1 MLEAR
6 QLSRFFRRGTPR
18 EVRAVDSVSMT
29 ILPGSFA
36 ALVGPSGSGK
46 TSLLSLLGLLDRPTG
61 GSLSDHGREI
71 SNCSDYELA
80 RLRRR
85 RGFVFQDFGLLP
97 KLDVLDN
104 ICYPLIPRGLDRK
117 QRTAMATHW
126 LDRLGLS
133 AQVESRPDEL
143 SGGECQRVALARAL
157 AGDPDILLADE
168 PTSNLDNETKQSV
181 RDLLSEV
188 HRAGKTFVIATH
200 DSELLT
206 LATHVFYLR
215 DGKLVST
222 TA

>member
-1 MLEAR
+1 
-6 QLSRFFRRGTPR
+6 
-18 EVRAVDSVSMT
+18 VRAVDSISLS
-29 ILPGSFA
+29 ILPHSFA

-46 TSLLSLLGLLDRPTG
+46 TSLLSLLGLLDRPTS
-61 GSLSDHGREI
+61 GSLSDAGREI

-85 RGFVFQDFGLLP
+85 RGFVFQDFALLP

-104 ICYPLIPRGLDRK
+104 VCYPLIPRGLDRK
-117 QRTAMATHW
+117 RRTAIATHW
-126 LDRLGLS
+126 LDRLGLAS
-133 AQVESRPDEL
+133 QVQSRPDEL

-168 PTSNLDNETKQSV
+168 PTSNLDDETKRSV
-181 RDLLSEV
+181 RDLFCEV

-200 DSELLT
+200 DSELLS

-222 TA
+222 ST